1 MPSAPPEE
9 TSFLKKKN
17 SMQIMALPEK
27 IDQVDKNV
35 ELVHV
40 VPNEI
45 LPCSLFR
52 LFLFLIIVAAITVFL
67 QDVYFNF
74 QDEKKVI

>member
-9 TSFLKKKN
+9 TSFLKKNN

-35 ELVHV
+35 EHVHV
-40 VPNEI
+40 FPKKI
-45 LPCSLFR
+45 LPSQ
-52 LFLFLIIVAAITVFL
+52 AIKF
-67 QDVYFNF
+67 
-74 QDEKKVI
+74 

>member
-9 TSFLKKKN
+9 TSFLKKNN

-52 LFLFLIIVAAITVFL
+52 LFIFI
-67 QDVYFNF
+67 YPSRN
-74 QDEKKVI
+74 